1 MKKLVSLLLALV
13 MVLSVA
19 AVASAEKTLVW
30 AEVNPLDTV
39 VGKTAVAFKDK
50 IEEISGGQIKIDL
63 QAGGVLGTEAQIL
76 DGLNMGDDSV
86 DIMRISAFALS
97 GYNCPKA
104 TLLSLPYTFVS
115 GEHFW
120 KFATSELAQE
130 FLLEPVTSESCT
142 VPVRGL
148 FYFHEGFR
156 HFFLKKEVATVADLS
171 GLKIRVS
178 NDPVMTGMVKGLGA
192 IPAVVAFG
200 ELYSALQTGV
210 VDAAE
215 QPTTNYMAN
224 AFQEV
229 APYLWQ
235 DGHTLGAVQV
245 IIREEVYEDM
255 TDEEKAWLTEACNYA
270 ADYARNLV
278 DGAEAETVEALQAQG
293 CTVIPVSAET
303 KAELAALCADVVAE
317 NSKGYEDLYAQIVA
331 MQ

>member
-1 MKKLVSLLLALV
+1 MKKILALV
-13 MVLSVA
+13 LALAVVLSCTA
-19 AVASAEKTLVW
+19 AFAEKTLVW

-39 VGKTAVAFKDK
+39 VGKTALAFKEK
-50 IEEISGGQIKIDL
+50 IEEVSGGQIKIDI

-76 DGLNMGDDSV
+76 DGLNMGDDTV

-120 KFATSELAQE
+120 AFATSDLAQE
-130 FLLEPVTSESCT
+130 FLLEPVNSAACT

-156 HFFLKKEVATVADLS
+156 HFFLKKEVSSVADLS

-178 NDPVMTGMVKGLGA
+178 NDPVMTGMVKSLGA
-192 IPAVVAFG
+192 IPAVVSFG

-245 IIREEVYEDM
+245 IIREDVYEDM
-255 TDEEKAWLTEACNYA
+255 SEEELGWLAEACAYA
-270 ADYARNLV
+270 ADFARNLV
-278 DGAEAETVEALQAQG
+278 DGAEAETVAALEAQG

-303 KAELAALCADVVAE
+303 KAELAALCAGVVAE
-317 NSKGYEDLYAQIVA
+317 NIVGYEDLYAQIVA